1 MNIDIYVIK
10 SDHLKIRLKHLEPTI
25 EKIKKIFKENN
36 YKTNVYYISSPTP
49 DDIDKNINN
58 YNNLINLKNDEIDD
72 EDFKKLQSK
81 FNYHQLS
88 NLFKHKKVY
97 EIIKNKANNDSTHN
111 FIIEDDIILFD
122 HNDGTGNSNEN
133 YFKEFIKKLHKID
146 YDILFTC
153 CIFNNNKKGVD
164 YLLSTLQN
172 KILQSKSSY
181 FINKKTANDLYEYLN
196 VIRFNIKLSIS
207 KFVFDN
213 KNKIK
218 SYVLNKPTILE
229 GSKIGIF
236 PTTVNSNNLLIQNNN
251 FIEFVNMFNDEKI
264 EIKKFEDFYEKFG
277 KNNPDYQHIL
287 GLKYYKNKQY
297 KEAIEILK
305 SAVIN
310 TINNEGLIEQFS
322 ELLNN
327 CINMHQFYQD
337 DIKDCFSKK
346 GKYS

>member
-10 SDHLKIRLKHLEPTI
+10 SEHLKLRYKYLEKVLDRIRNIMKEFNYNTTVTYITSPSAEDI
-25 EKIKKIFKENN
+25 ENN
-36 YKTNVYYISSPTP
+36 
-49 DDIDKNINN
+49 IND
-58 YNNLINLKNDEIDD
+58 YNKFINLNNDEIEDK
-72 EDFKKLQSK
+72 DFKELQSK
-81 FNYHQLS
+81 FNYQQLS

-97 EIIKNKANNDSTHN
+97 EIIKDKDNNNHN
-111 FIIEDDIILFD
+111 FIIEDDIILIE
-122 HNDGTGNSNEN
+122 NDNEN
-133 YFKEFIKKLHKID
+133 NFKDFLKKFNKID

-153 CIFNNNKKGVD
+153 CIFNNNKKGID

-172 KILQSKSSY
+172 KILQSKNSY

-207 KFVFDN
+207 KFIFDN
-213 KNKIK
+213 KNTIK

-236 PTTVNSNNLLIQNNN
+236 PTSVNSNNLLIQNNY
-251 FIEFVNMFNDEKI
+251 FIDLVHMLNDDKI
-264 EIKKFEDFYEKFG
+264 DIKKCEEHYEKYG
-277 KNNPDYQHIL
+277 KNNADFQHIL
-287 GLKYYKNKQY
+287 GIKYYKNKEY
-297 KEAIEILK
+297 KKALEILK
-305 SAVIN
+305 SAIVN
-310 TINNEGLIEQFS
+310 MKNNEGLIAPFT

-327 CINMHQFYQD
+327 CINMHQYYQD

>member
-10 SDHLKIRLKHLEPTI
+10 SDHLKIRFKQLEITL
-25 EKIKKIFKENN
+25 ERIKKIFKENN
-36 YKTNVYYISSPTP
+36 YKTNVYYISSPTIE
-49 DDIDKNINN
+49 DIEKNIND
-58 YNNLINLKNDEIDD
+58 YNKLINLNNDDIEDD
-72 EDFKKLQSK
+72 EFKKLQSK
-81 FNYHQLS
+81 FNFQQLS

-97 EIIKNKANNDSTHN
+97 EIIKNKNSNDNTHN

-122 HNDGTGNSNEN
+122 NNET
-133 YFKEFIKKLHKID
+133 YFKDFLKKIHKID

-153 CIFNNNKKGVD
+153 CIFNNNKNGID

-181 FINKKTANDLYEYLN
+181 FINKKTANELYEYLN

-218 SYVLNKPTILE
+218 SYVLNKPTFLE
-229 GSKIGIF
+229 GSKIGLF

-251 FIEFVNMFNDEKI
+251 FIEFINMFNDEKT
-264 EIKKFEDFYEKFG
+264 EIKKFEEFYEKYG

-297 KEAIEILK
+297 KEAVEILQ
-305 SAVIN
+305 SGVIN
-310 TINNEGLIEQFS
+310 TKNNEGLIEQFS

-327 CINMHQFYQD
+327 CINMHQYYQE

>member
-10 SDHLKIRLKHLEPTI
+10 SEHLKLRYKYLEKALDRIRNIMKEFNYNTTVTYITSPSAEDI
-25 EKIKKIFKENN
+25 ENN
-36 YKTNVYYISSPTP
+36 
-49 DDIDKNINN
+49 IND
-58 YNNLINLKNDEIDD
+58 YNKFINLNNDEIEDK
-72 EDFKKLQSK
+72 DFKELQSK
-81 FNYHQLS
+81 FNYQQLS

-97 EIIKNKANNDSTHN
+97 EMIKDKDNNNHN
-111 FIIEDDIILFD
+111 FIIEDDIILIE
-122 HNDGTGNSNEN
+122 NDNEN
-133 YFKEFIKKLHKID
+133 NFKDFLKKLNKID

-153 CIFNNNKKGVD
+153 CIFNNNKKGID

-172 KILQSKSSY
+172 KILQSKNSY

-207 KFVFDN
+207 KFIFDN
-213 KNKIK
+213 KNTIK

-236 PTTVNSNNLLIQNNN
+236 PTSVNSNNLLIQNNY
-251 FIEFVNMFNDEKI
+251 FIDLVHMLNDDKI
-264 EIKKFEDFYEKFG
+264 DIKKCEEHYEKYG
-277 KNNPDYQHIL
+277 KNNADFQHIL
-287 GLKYYKNKQY
+287 GIKYYKNKEY
-297 KEAIEILK
+297 KKALEILK
-305 SAVIN
+305 SAIVN
-310 TINNEGLIEQFS
+310 MKNNEGLIAPFT